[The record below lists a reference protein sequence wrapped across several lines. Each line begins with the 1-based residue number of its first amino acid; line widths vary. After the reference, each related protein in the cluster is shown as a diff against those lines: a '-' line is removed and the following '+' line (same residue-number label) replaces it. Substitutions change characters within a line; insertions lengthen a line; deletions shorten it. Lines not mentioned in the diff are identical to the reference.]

1 MKIAVFGLWHLG
13 VVTAACLTKKGFNVI
28 GLDSDPLVVEG
39 LNDGSPPLF
48 EPGLNERIV
57 AGLQSG
63 CLHFT
68 TTPEEALPDADY
80 LWVTFDTPVDQ
91 DDRADVDYVK
101 NQILAILKHLKRGA
115 GVVISSQAPVGFI
128 MSLEDYVARHL
139 PEKSLRFACSPE
151 NLRLGKAISVFEE
164 PDRIVIGIRNDK
176 DKEKFLPLFASISNR
191 LEWMK
196 TESAEM
202 TKHAINAFLA
212 TSVVFANE
220 IALICEEVGADAADV
235 TRGLKTESRIG
246 PKAYLN
252 PGAAFAGGTLARDVS
267 FLIGLGEKWNIS
279 SYLLRAIPESNDN
292 HKHWVKNQCLKHMG
306 SIAGKKFALL
316 GLTYKPNTDTLRRSL
331 AVELGEWIFE
341 NGGIVLAYD
350 PKVNQLPGGLSE
362 RFQLCG
368 TAESA
373 IEGADCVVVT
383 TEWPEFKELSDAT
396 LVLLRSKTVIDPNG
410 FLKKCLEPR
419 NPKKYI
425 IVGKN
430 YEA

>member
-13 VVTAACLTKKGFNVI
+13 TVTAACLAKKGFNTT
-28 GLDSDPLVVEG
+28 GLDPDASVIEG
-39 LNDGSPPLF
+39 LNNGRPPLF
-48 EPGLNERIV
+48 EPGLNERIA
-57 AGLQSG
+57 AGLKNG

-68 TTPEEALPDADY
+68 MTPEEALPDADY

-101 NQILAILKHLKRGA
+101 NQILAALKHLKRGA
-115 GVVISSQAPVGFI
+115 GVVISSQAPVGFTK
-128 MSLEDYVARHL
+128 SLEDYATRYL
-139 PEKSLRFACSPE
+139 PEKALRFACSPE

-164 PDRIVIGIRNDK
+164 PDRIVIGVRCEGDR
-176 DKEKFLPLFASISNR
+176 ERFLPLFQQISGN

-212 TSVVFANE
+212 TSVAFANE
-220 IALICEEVGADAADV
+220 IASICEEVGADAADV

-267 FLIGLGEKWNIS
+267 FLIGLGEKWNKS
-279 SYLLRAIPESNDN
+279 SRLLRAIPESNDD
-292 HKHWVKNQCLKHMG
+292 HKNWAKNQCLKHMG

-331 AVELGEWIFE
+331 AVELGEWIIK
-341 NGGIVLAYD
+341 NGGTILAYD
-350 PKVNQLPGGLSE
+350 PKVNQLPDSLSKK
-362 RFQLCG
+362 FQLCSN
-368 TAESA
+368 AESA
-373 IEGADCVVVT
+373 IEKADCVVVT
-383 TEWPEFKELSDAT
+383 TEWPEFKELSDITWT
-396 LVLLRSKTVIDPNG
+396 LLGSKIVIDPNG

-419 NPKKYI
+419 HPKKYT